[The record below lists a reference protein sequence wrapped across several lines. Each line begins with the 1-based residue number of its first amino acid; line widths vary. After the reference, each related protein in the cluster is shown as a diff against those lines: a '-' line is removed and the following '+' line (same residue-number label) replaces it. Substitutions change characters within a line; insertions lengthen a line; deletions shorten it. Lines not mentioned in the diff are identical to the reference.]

1 MKEISKL
8 SEFLGCLTDSL
19 APLPDQIGNPERTVI
34 KEKEQQCN
42 RDKAQQVPGP
52 GAKIIIEGLYFGFS
66 KKIHVI
72 ST

>member
-1 MKEISKL
+1 MREISEL
-8 SEFLGCLTDSL
+8 SELLGCLTGSW

-52 GAKIIIEGLYFGFS
+52 GPKIIIEGLYFGFA

-72 ST
+72 GT